1 MREKKWLVYITGIL
15 TVLSLIVVLVI
26 SKNQCSKLYDIFLA
40 VFGSS
45 ILGLIMSLIQYFSE
59 RRSAMEK
66 FLIIVLNYTKAIIEF
81 EHLNFKQ
88 PIELII
94 SNVNNFGYKR
104 NDKAFDELKSWL
116 QKNRKSYSDDNCI
129 RIIDN
134 AKRVFI
140 DYQCNLEKIAKLS
153 EDELDFAYGNL
164 DFLMNKNVRNNL
176 AYNKMYSEIKSVIK
190 LVKNS
195 KITYKRFKKC
205 EVPFKYY
212 CNTIVDIDKKLFVVY
227 ENENH
232 IKTKNICV
240 DNLMNNIDE
249 FCSKI
254 YMIN

>member
-81 EHLNFKQ
+81 KHLYFEQ

-116 QKNRKSYSDDNCI
+116 QKIVKVI
-129 RIIDN
+129 LMII
-134 AKRVFI
+134 VF
-140 DYQCNLEKIAKLS
+140 
-153 EDELDFAYGNL
+153 
-164 DFLMNKNVRNNL
+164 V
-176 AYNKMYSEIKSVIK
+176 
-190 LVKNS
+190 
-195 KITYKRFKKC
+195 
-205 EVPFKYY
+205 
-212 CNTIVDIDKKLFVVY
+212 
-227 ENENH
+227 
-232 IKTKNICV
+232 
-240 DNLMNNIDE
+240 
-249 FCSKI
+249 
-254 YMIN
+254 